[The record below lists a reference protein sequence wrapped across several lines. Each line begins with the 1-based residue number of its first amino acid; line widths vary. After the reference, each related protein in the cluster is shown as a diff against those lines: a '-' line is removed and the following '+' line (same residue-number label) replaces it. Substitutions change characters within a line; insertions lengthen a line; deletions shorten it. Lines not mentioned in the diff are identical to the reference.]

1 MTYLYPTLLF
11 SIKELVFFIFK
22 GKYQIAKMVL
32 THAKERFPHEFSTW
46 WKMCEQL
53 LYFEYSLHSNLWND
67 AYKAACQIA
76 TVDKK
81 ESLLRY

>member
-1 MTYLYPTLLF
+1 
-11 SIKELVFFIFK
+11 
-22 GKYQIAKMVL
+22 MVL
-32 THAKERFPHEFSTW
+32 THAKDRFPHEFSSW

-53 LYFEYSLHSNLWND
+53 LYFEYSLHLNLWND

-81 ESLLRY
+81 ESLLR